1 MKPTS
6 DGKDTTDLAP
16 LLTIA
21 EVARILKSSQRTVRR
36 LIQSGKLSAVKMGR
50 CYRFRRHDVTE
61 FVRSSL
67 TTNAARQQGRLNNH

>member
-6 DGKDTTDLAP
+6 DGIDTTDLTP

-21 EVARILKSSQRTVRR
+21 EVAKILRFSQRTVRR
-36 LIQSGKLSAVKMGR
+36 LIQSGRLSAVKLGR
-50 CYRFRRHDVTE
+50 CYRFTRHDVTE

-67 TTNAARQQGRLNNH
+67 TTNPARQQGRLNRH